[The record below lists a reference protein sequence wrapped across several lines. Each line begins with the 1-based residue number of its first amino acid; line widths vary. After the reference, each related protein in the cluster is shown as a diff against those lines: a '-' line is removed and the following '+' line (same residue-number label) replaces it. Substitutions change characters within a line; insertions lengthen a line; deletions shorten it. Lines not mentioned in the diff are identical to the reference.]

1 MIKEKKI
8 HNFVLIFFSLS
19 MLLAV
24 SQVFSEEQE
33 FIDRAEI
40 ENYLKTAK
48 VVSIEVIPQGRTRA
62 WDVMLDD
69 GTTQRKARFKH
80 INLPRPENILA
91 DSYTYEVAAY
101 KLDKLLDL
109 EIMPPIIEREIKN
122 IKGSLQFF
130 IEDCFS
136 LDEKER
142 KKIKPPDEER
152 FQDELAQIA
161 IFENLTYNKRVIK
174 DVLIHRSDWKVCRVD
189 FSQSFAPMPEL
200 FPDFE
205 ASRCSKK
212 LYHNLKK
219 LDKETVESKLGNY
232 LCDEEIEALLARKQL
247 IIEKIEEMIE
257 KKDEK
262 TVLF

>member
-1 MIKEKKI
+1 
-8 HNFVLIFFSLS
+8 LIFFSLS
-19 MLLAV
+19 ILLIL
-24 SQVFSEEQE
+24 SQVFADEQE
-33 FIDRAEI
+33 FIDRSEI

-48 VVSIEVIPQGRTRA
+48 VISTGVIPEGRTRA

-69 GTTQRKARFKH
+69 GIIKRKARFKH
-80 INLPRPENILA
+80 INVARPENLIA

-101 KLDKLLDL
+101 KLDKLLGI
-109 EIMPPIIEREIKN
+109 EIMPPIVERKIKN

-136 LDEKER
+136 LDEKQR

-152 FQDELAQIA
+152 FQDELAQIT

-174 DVLIHRSDWKVCRVD
+174 DVLIHKSDWKVCRVD
-189 FSQSFAPMPEL
+189 FSQAFAPTHEL

-212 LYHNLKK
+212 LYLNLKK
-219 LDKETVESKLGNY
+219 LDKETVESKLGDY
-232 LCDEEIEALLARKQL
+232 LYDKEIEALLVRKKL
-247 IIEKIEEMIE
+247 IIEKIEELIE
-257 KKDEK
+257 QKDEK

>member
-48 VVSIEVIPQGRTRA
+48 VVSFSVIPKGRTRA

-130 IEDCFS
+130 IE
-136 LDEKER
+136 K
-142 KKIKPPDEER
+142 
-152 FQDELAQIA
+152 
-161 IFENLTYNKRVIK
+161 
-174 DVLIHRSDWKVCRVD
+174 
-189 FSQSFAPMPEL
+189 
-200 FPDFE
+200 FPI
-205 ASRCSKK
+205 R
-212 LYHNLKK
+212 
-219 LDKETVESKLGNY
+219 
-232 LCDEEIEALLARKQL
+232 
-247 IIEKIEEMIE
+247 II
-257 KKDEK
+257 
-262 TVLF
+262 